1 MFGLV
6 LDQLRLGIVRR
17 FRLGQSR
24 IGLGGVSRISLG
36 LGFRLVYY
44 QFRQGQKNQFRLG
57 LVGSGYGMVST
68 FSLGQ
73 INRISSGLVQVGLV
87 GPVQVW
93 VSMGSV
99 QVGLVGS
106 VQFRVSRISLGRQV
120 SRSSFGQVSRT
131 SLGQVCRTSLGWI
144 CTITLCRVCT
154 IIQGWI
160 CRTYFE
166 FGKCEIKACE
176 SKTYNLQNS
185 SFCIK
190 CKPLQF
196 QFLNLYHIFTQP
208 GRYLPC
214 DKACQEGCI

>member
-1 MFGLV
+1 MFGFV

-120 SRSSFGQVSRT
+120 SRSSFGQV
-131 SLGQVCRTSLGWI
+131 CRTSSGWI
-144 CTITLCRVCT
+144 YTITLCRVCT
-154 IIQGWI
+154 IGFVRR
-160 CRTYFE
+160 CTY
-166 FGKCEIKACE
+166 GKCEIKACE

-190 CKPLQF
+190 CKSLQF